1 MKNILL
7 SVLFAVMISPFYA
20 QQFTPNYDEAKVP
33 SYSLPD
39 PLILCSGKEV
49 RSKKDW
55 QRRRAELINIFQK
68 EVYGINPEWKGT
80 TSSTEISVNNNAL
93 SGKSVRKEVKI
104 TLKNDSKELDFVM
117 LLYLPKSEKSVPV
130 FLGYNFG
137 GNHSVIDET
146 DILIPVSWIRN
157 NKETGIVNNRATEAG
172 RGKAAGSWQA
182 EEIIS
187 RGYGLATI
195 YYGDIDPDFDDGF
208 RNGVHGLFNEQRDA
222 TSWGSIAAWAWGLSR
237 AMDYLETN
245 PAVDPKKVIVFGHS
259 RLGKTALWA
268 VATDKR
274 FAMVISNNS
283 GCGGAALSKRIFG
296 ETVGSINRAFP
307 HWFCGNFSKY
317 NEKEEVLPI
326 DQHELLALIAPRPV
340 YVASAEEDLWAD
352 PKGEFLSC
360 VAASPVY
367 YLLAKKLFPAAEM
380 PAVHEPVIS
389 LIGYHIRAGAHNV
402 TRYDWEQYLDFA
414 DLHLGKHK
422 QGSGNR

>member
-7 SVLFAVMISPFYA
+7 PVLFAVMISPLCA
-20 QQFTPNYDEAKVP
+20 QQFTANYDEAKVP
-33 SYSLPD
+33 AYSLPD
-39 PLILCSGKEV
+39 PLLFTDGKV
-49 RSKKDW
+49 VKSKKDW
-55 QRRRAELINIFQK
+55 QRRRAELMNIFQR
-68 EVYGINPEWKGT
+68 EVYGRNPEWKGSIT
-80 TSSTEISVNNNAL
+80 STEMSVNNNAL

-104 TLKNDSKELDFVM
+104 TLKNGSRELDFVM
-117 LLYLPKSEKSVPV
+117 LLYLPKSERHVPV

-137 GNHSVIDET
+137 GNHSVTDEP
-146 DILIPVSWIRN
+146 DISIPASWIRN
-157 NKETGIVNNRATEAG
+157 NKETGIVNNRASEAG
-172 RGKAAGSWQA
+172 RGRAVQSWQA

-208 RNGVHGLFNEQRDA
+208 RNGVHGLFDGQRDA

-245 PAVDPKKVIVFGHS
+245 PSVDPKRVIVMGHS

-268 VATDKR
+268 GATDKR
-274 FAMVISNNS
+274 FAIVISNNS

-307 HWFCGNFSKY
+307 HWFCGNFNKY
-317 NEKEEVLPI
+317 NEKEETLPV

-352 PKGEFLSC
+352 PRGEFLSC
-360 VAASPVY
+360 VSASPVY
-367 YLLAKKLFPAAEM
+367 YLLTKRAFPATAM

-402 TRYDWEQYLDFA
+402 TPYDWDRFIDFA
-414 DLHLGKHK
+414 DLHLGKQN
-422 QGSGNR
+422 QGSHKK